1 MLTIGNYLDFL
12 DLSPYVRADYSLTL
26 DGEEIAHGSLNLPS
40 VPPHGFAKVP
50 LALDIPEKGRCFL
63 CVTYILTSPLQ
74 GLPAGHELGFDDI
87 EIQTVDERNQKVLEM
102 FESVK
107 TAPAAN
113 SESENAASAAAPE
126 SKNAASAATPES
138 KNAASATLPTVTESD
153 TDLIIEGSSFAYTLD
168 TLSGRF
174 TSLVT
179 NADRQRS
186 AAHRALE
193 IRASGSHGHQ
203 SLQRCLGKQG

>member
-1 MLTIGNYLDFL
+1 M
-12 DLSPYVRADYSLTL
+12 
-26 DGEEIAHGSLNLPS
+26 
-40 VPPHGFAKVP
+40 PPHGFAKVP

-179 NADRQRS
+179 NGREILTKPVDFNLWRAPTDNDQPLTERWKFERLDHTVTRAYSIAFAASIPTERSSWS
-186 AAHRALE
+186 AARGKT
-193 IRASGSHGHQ
+193 ASS
-203 SLQRCLGKQG
+203 